1 MANKT
6 SLVCE
11 YLEKIS
17 SKALEDHQDIIRS
30 YVGERHGVY
39 ALYDDKGLYYVGL
52 AQNLKTR
59 LQHHLKDK
67 HKKLWSRFSV
77 YLTISDSHMKELES
91 LLLRVVSTSGNKQKG
106 KFICAENLGK
116 RFKADM
122 HKKMNKEVDSFF
134 EAKRPRITPPP
145 VKQKRTSTRATA
157 GKEPTLADYVTK
169 PFTIKKTFK
178 GDTFIAKVQKDGTIK
193 FNGEVYT
200 SPSFAAKA
208 ADKDHHTKNG
218 WRFWKYENERGKWVK
233 LDELRK

>member
-1 MANKT
+1 MANRS

-17 SKALEDHQDIIRS
+17 DKVLEDHQDIIRS
-30 YVGERHGVY
+30 YVGERHGIY
-39 ALYDDKGLYYVGL
+39 ALYNDKGLYYVGL

-67 HKKLWSRFSV
+67 HKKLWNRFSV
-77 YLTISDSHMKELES
+77 YLTVNDSHMKELES
-91 LLLRVVSTSGNKQKG
+91 LLLRVVATSGNKQKG
-106 KFICAENLGK
+106 KFTCAENHQR
-116 RFKADM
+116 RFRADIR
-122 HKKMNKEVDSFF
+122 KKVNNEVNSIF
-134 EAKRPRITPPP
+134 EPKKVKLIP
-145 VKQKRTSTRATA
+145 KQKRSAIHKTI
-157 GKEPTLADYVTK
+157 GKESTLADYVTK
-169 PFTIKKTFK
+169 SFTIKKTFK

-218 WRFWKYENERGKWVK
+218 WRFWYYENEHGEWVL